1 MTNDTQCGWNPG
13 DSCHIVV
20 AVRQAVKYGLT
31 AFRIGSGKPFF
42 LRSPESNRLFENRDP
57 IGVAMGGEAHGD
69 LFGVVFLLG
78 KLWQVAL
85 GEIACF
91 RGFDIGLK
99 LSADARAQDE
109 YLANPHRHTVAGCAW
124 PGPSS
129 DAGQWGLTRII
140 GNRGVNSDETKN
152 G

>member
-1 MTNDTQCGWNPG
+1 
-13 DSCHIVV
+13 
-20 AVRQAVKYGLT
+20 
-31 AFRIGSGKPFF
+31 
-42 LRSPESNRLFENRDP
+42 
-57 IGVAMGGEAHGD
+57 MGGEAHGD

-109 YLANPHRHTVAGCAW
+109 YLANPIGVRWQVVLGPVLVPTPVNGDQ
-124 PGPSS
+124 PGLS
-129 DAGQWGLTRII
+129 GIVG
-140 GNRGVNSDETKN
+140 
-152 G
+152 